1 MYGMRTLSMF
11 SHLHPL
17 RHGRYLT
24 QVFPSRAFKE
34 FRNLSQTL
42 WSSPKI
48 LQQREPREFG
58 SYLMRLSA
66 SYFSSQLRPSEDDI
80 KINKV
85 ILSLKTVKK
94 HLELFDSI
102 KSSMSIVN
110 RVTMLYSIAKITDRN
125 GNQRRVLEQE
135 KGKSRQ
141 AFNSAY
147 LELLD
152 SISKDIAKCQPR
164 HLANVMWALGK
175 LGEKDHKLVQVCER
189 AILSRDITAF
199 NDSHIIQIVSGC
211 INLDLT
217 ASEISS
223 TLQKSIC
230 NGQLKLS

>member
-1 MYGMRTLSMF
+1 MF
-11 SHLHPL
+11 MNLHLQL
-17 RHGRYLT
+17 HGRYLT
-24 QVFPSRAFKE
+24 HLFPSRAFNG

-48 LQQREPREFG
+48 LQQSEPREFG
-58 SYLMRLSA
+58 SY
-66 SYFSSQLRPSEDDI
+66 FSSQPHPSEE
-80 KINKV
+80 KNKV
-85 ILSLKTVKK
+85 ILSLKTVK
-94 HLELFDSI
+94 EQFEFFESI
-102 KSSMSIVN
+102 KSSMSTVN
-110 RVTMLYSIAKITDRN
+110 RVTMLYSIAKITVRN

-141 AFNSAY
+141 ALNSAY

-152 SISKDIAKCQPR
+152 SISKDIANSQPR
-164 HLANVMWALGK
+164 NLAHVMWALGK